1 MWVGVLGPVEVRD
14 ESGARVVLAAPRQR
28 ALLAMLALEAGRIVG
43 HERLVDG
50 LYPEPPAGA
59 VNAVQSQ
66 VSRLRKAVPGL
77 VVEHHP
83 AGYRLVA
90 SPSEVDSLL
99 CVELLDAGRGAEAFG
114 LWRGTAL
121 ADVDAPFV
129 AGARSRLREVLIKCA
144 LSGGTEKDLHDLL
157 EQDPLREDVRAG
169 LMLALHRDGRQAQA
183 LEVFARG
190 RELLADELGV
200 DPSPV
205 LAAAHQEVLRAA
217 APHRGVPAQLT
228 SFVGRDEDLRR
239 VGKWLRDNRL
249 VTLIGPGG
257 TGKTRLAV
265 EVAHLQSGEVAFVD
279 LSATTDVARA
289 LLDGVGVREA
299 GLLTAGPVSVEDR
312 LRAALATRA
321 ALLVVDN
328 CEHVIDEA
336 ARVLGGILAAC
347 PDVRVLATSREP
359 LGLTGETLSPVTAL
373 DDEAATRLFLD
384 RAQAVRPGFTAPPDV
399 VAEVCRRL
407 DGIALAIELAAARVR
422 SLPIGE
428 IAARLT
434 VRIDGRF
441 GLLSKGSRTAAPR
454 HRTLHAV
461 VEWSWDLLTGAE
473 RDLAARFTVFS
484 GGASLAAVAGVT
496 GSTVFESTVSDST
509 VFDSVGDTLA
519 SLVDKSLVEIA
530 GDRYRM
536 LDTVRA
542 FCAAHAPDLRERHA
556 RWFLARAVQA
566 EPHLRAHEQLSWLRE
581 LGADHDNLTAA
592 VAWATGH
599 DVELALELVAALA
612 TYYWC
617 RGLRTEAARQ
627 AEAVLR
633 ACGETP
639 PAGREQEYALCLLI
653 AWPVAAGDQ
662 SARQRQADA
671 LLGELAGPPRYPIL
685 TMMWGMALGAPETQ
699 SQTWLR
705 RHRLVGSDPWSKA
718 LSLVGDGLMAW
729 QQGDPGQAAQLLRE
743 GAEAFGRVGDRWG
756 VALAVNQ
763 LAELALAAGDVDTAL
778 VHIDRACRLLEELG
792 ATEDTAEVIVNRAR
806 ARLHQGDSDGAR
818 ADYAEALRAARRAGA
833 PLVEANCHLGLSVL
847 ARLDGDLR
855 AAWRECERAWELCPG
870 GWYGPDET
878 RCHIAV
884 ERGRVAK
891 ASGDLGQ
898 ARQHFDEALRRAA
911 GQRNAVTEAA
921 VRAELAA
928 LSVP

>member
-1 MWVGVLGPVEVRD
+1 MWFGVLGPVEVRD
-14 ESGARVVLAAPRQR
+14 SSGAQVVLAAPRQR
-28 ALLAMLALEAGRIVG
+28 ALVAMLALEAGRIVG
-43 HERLVDG
+43 HDRLVDG
-50 LYPEPPAGA
+50 LYPAPPAGA
-59 VNAVQSQ
+59 VNALQSQ
-66 VSRLRKAVPGL
+66 VSRLRKAVAGL
-77 VVEHHP
+77 VIEHHP

-90 SPSEVDSLL
+90 EPSEVDSLL
-99 CVELLDAGRGAEAFG
+99 CVELLDAGRGAEAFR

-121 ADVDAPFV
+121 ADVDAPF
-129 AGARSRLREVLIKCA
+129 AADARPRLREVLIKCA
-144 LSGGTEKDLHDLL
+144 LSGGTENDLRDLL

-205 LAAAHQEVLRAA
+205 LAAAHQEVLRAV

-265 EVAHLQSGEVAFVD
+265 EVAHREPGEVAFVD

-299 GLLTAGPVSVEDR
+299 GLLSAGPVSVEDR
-312 LRAALATRA
+312 LRAALATRE

-359 LGLTGETLSPVTAL
+359 LGITGEILSPVTAL

-384 RAQAVRPGFTAPPDV
+384 RAEAVRPGFTAPADV

-428 IAARLT
+428 IAARL
-434 VRIDGRF
+434 DDRF
-441 GLLSKGSRTAAPR
+441 RLLSKGSRTAAPR

-473 RDLAARFTVFS
+473 RDLAARFTVFC
-484 GGASLAAVAGVT
+484 GGASLDAVLGVT
-496 GSTVFESTVSDST
+496 SSD
-509 VFDSVGDTLA
+509 VDTLT
-519 SLVDKSLVEIA
+519 SLVDKSLVEVA

-556 RWFLARAVQA
+556 RWFLARAEQA
-566 EPHLRAHEQLSWLRE
+566 EPHLRAHEQLEWLRE
-581 LGADHDNLTAA
+581 LGEDHDNLTAA

-627 AEAVLR
+627 AETVLR

-639 PAGREQEYALCLLI
+639 PAGREQEYAMCLLT
-653 AWPVAAGDQ
+653 AWPVATGDQ

-671 LLGELAGPPRYPIL
+671 LLGALEGPPRYPIL
-685 TMMWGMALGAPETQ
+685 TMMWGMAMGAPETQ

-705 RHRLVGSDPWSKA
+705 RHRLVGSDPWSIA

-729 QQGDPGQAAQLLRE
+729 QQSDSAGAAQLLRG

-778 VHIDRACRLLEELG
+778 VHIDRACGLLEELG

-806 ARLHQGDSDGAR
+806 ARLHQGDQDGAR

-833 PLVEANCHLGLSVL
+833 PLVEANCHVGLSVL

-855 AAWRECERAWELCPG
+855 TAWQECERAWELCPG
-870 GWYGPDET
+870 GWYGPDEM

-898 ARQHFDEALRRAA
+898 ARRHFEEALTRAV
-911 GQRNAVTEAA
+911 GQRNLVTEAA

-928 LSVP
+928 LATSF